1 MRDSHAIQ
9 INVTP
14 DYMADHSSVMND
26 KYVFS
31 YHIVIQ
37 NFGEGVVTLRKRY
50 WEITDAHGDVEKV
63 SGVGVVGEQPVLY
76 PGDTFE
82 YSSGAHLRTPWGS
95 MQGYYEFEDD
105 KGDYFSVPIPKFDL
119 KAEFILH

>member
-1 MRDSHAIQ
+1 MRDNYAIE

-14 DYMADHSSVMND
+14 AYMSDRSNVMND

-37 NFGEGVVTLRKRY
+37 NLGGEVVTLRKRY
-50 WEITDAHGDVEKV
+50 WEITDAHGGVEKV
-63 SGVGVVGEQPVLY
+63 SGIGVVGEQPVLY

-82 YSSGAHLRTPWGS
+82 YSSGAHFGTPWGS
-95 MQGYYEFEDD
+95 MQGYYEFENNQ
-105 KGDYFSVPIPKFDL
+105 GDYFSVPIPSFDL